1 MEPVARID
9 TIYQIQKVK
18 RGDKVCL
25 QIRQYVW
32 ENFHTD
38 SIGDLVSIVSLEKG
52 SNTLVAEDAWM
63 TSENMVW

>member
-1 MEPVARID
+1 M
-9 TIYQIQKVK
+9 
-18 RGDKVCL
+18 